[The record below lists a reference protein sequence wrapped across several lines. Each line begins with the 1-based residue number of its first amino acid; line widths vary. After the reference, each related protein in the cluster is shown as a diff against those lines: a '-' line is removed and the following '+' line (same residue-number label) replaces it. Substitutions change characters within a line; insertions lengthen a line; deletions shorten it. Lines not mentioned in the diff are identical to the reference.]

1 MLAWRTFNCTAGRVQ
16 RYLQRL
22 SGPVAERFALHLETA
37 TAEAAGA
44 PRVPALHTIRER
56 VALTRDW
63 LSTQPTVQT
72 SSEAN
77 HIFQQHARTFN
88 TSTRG
93 LSHLHMV
100 ARLHAAWEQ
109 RTGSEVI
116 EIGRE
121 DAAFAS
127 QMRIFDRPRW
137 WEKPEMP

>member
-1 MLAWRTFNCTAGRVQ
+1 
-16 RYLQRL
+16 
-22 SGPVAERFALHLETA
+22 LETA
-37 TAEAAGA
+37 TAKAADA
-44 PRVPALHTIRER
+44 PLVPALHAIRER

-63 LSTQPTVQT
+63 LITQPTVQT
-72 SSEAN
+72 STEAN

-109 RTGSEVI
+109 RAGSEFI
-116 EIGRE
+116 EIGKE

-127 QMRIFDRPRW
+127 QMRIFDRPHW